1 MATALKKPVK
11 RYIVNLAVNPHG
23 LSFSKTPYGAHQ
35 TGIEFS
41 LVAYDDDAKRV
52 NYLDR
57 AVQMSLKDKEYAQ
70 TMAKGLRV
78 RLALDL
84 PPGEITLRILVH
96 NLSTSRDGSLEV
108 PLTIAPRQR

>member
-11 RYIVNLAVNPHG
+11 RYIVDLAVDPHG

-52 NYLDR
+52 NYLDP
-57 AVQMSLKDKEYAQ
+57 AVQMSL
-70 TMAKGLRV
+70 MLRLWPRDFAFALHSICPQV
-78 RLALDL
+78 RSPCASW
-84 PPGEITLRILVH
+84 
-96 NLSTSRDGSLEV
+96 STTCPRAGTVRSKSR
-108 PLTIAPRQR
+108 